1 MELRHQRTCDV
12 VFDMAEDPSG
22 KCALDTKQYIY
33 GMIETMLPKC
43 LEEEGELKMLEL
55 FGDEDSRRRGWI
67 TIM

>member
-1 MELRHQRTCDV
+1 
-12 VFDMAEDPSG
+12 MAEDPSG

-43 LEEEGELKMLEL
+43 LEEEGSLKMLEI

-67 TIM
+67 TVM